1 MMVGNGV
8 TNWAYDT
15 MPATIDMGYWR
26 SIIGQDL
33 SDQIGAKACNY
44 SLIDF
49 GKNPSDECMDLLDQV
64 STDIEYINI
73 YNIYGDCYGGANES
87 EKFSND
93 LEAYRNGEKRELR
106 ETTTTHHKKG
116 FTARDYTPWLFR
128 TREQKGLVR
137 SSADERPVGELPPC
151 TFGIP
156 LMDFMNDP
164 EVRTQ
169 MHIPEYVQNW
179 TMCKDDFNYTMYEN
193 ATQSIWDTPD
203 LYNNYRMMK
212 FSGDKDGCVPTIGS
226 LGWILAL
233 GRDIVDDW
241 RTWYVNHEGA
251 SSILG
256 GYTQVFEGL
265 TFVTVHGAGHMVP
278 QDQREAA
285 LLMVN
290 TFMAGGEMPK
300 RNDTT
305 PTTTESD
312 L

>member
-1 MMVGNGV
+1 
-8 TNWAYDT
+8 
-15 MPATIDMGYWR
+15 
-26 SIIGQDL
+26 
-33 SDQIGAKACNY
+33 
-44 SLIDF
+44 
-49 GKNPSDECMDLLDQV
+49 MDLLDQV

-73 YNIYGDCYGGANES
+73 YNIYGECYGGANDT

-93 LEAYRNGEKRELR
+93 LESYRNGGERRELR
-106 ETTTTHHKKG
+106 ATQPKKG
-116 FTARDYTPWLFR
+116 YTARDYTPWMFR
-128 TREQKGLVR
+128 NKKKLGLVR
-137 SSADERPVGELPPC
+137 SSAEAEERPVGDLPPC

-179 TMCKDDFNYTMYEN
+179 TMCKDDFNYTMFEN
-193 ATQSIWDTPD
+193 ATQSIWEDKN
-203 LYNNYRMMK
+203 LYSNYRMMK

-226 LGWILAL
+226 LGWILSM

-241 RTWYVNHEGA
+241 RTWYVNHET
-251 SSILG
+251 SSVLG

-265 TFVTVHGAGHMVP
+265 TFVSVHGAGHMVP

-290 TFMAGGEMPK
+290 TFMAGEEMPK
-300 RNDTT
+300 NNNTGPEPSTT
-305 PTTTESD
+305 IE